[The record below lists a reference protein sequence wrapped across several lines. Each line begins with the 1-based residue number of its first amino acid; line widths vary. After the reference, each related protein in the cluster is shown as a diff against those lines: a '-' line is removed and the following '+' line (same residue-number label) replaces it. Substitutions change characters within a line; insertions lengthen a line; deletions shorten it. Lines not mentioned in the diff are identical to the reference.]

1 MATEQIIIFD
11 GVCNFCNGAV
21 NFIIKRDAKAV
32 FKFAPLQTEIAQ
44 RLMLEYQ
51 IKEETSDTFVLIKDG
66 RYFVR
71 TDAALEIIKDLG
83 RLWFV
88 LQIFKIVPVVVRDY
102 FYNLLAKNRY
112 KLFGKQ
118 EHCMMPSKEV
128 RDRFLI

>member
-1 MATEQIIIFD
+1 M
-11 GVCNFCNGAV
+11 CNFCNGAV

-32 FKFAPLQTEIAQ
+32 YKFTPLQTEIAQ

-51 IKEETSDTFVLIKDG
+51 VKEETSDTFVLIKDG

-83 RLWFV
+83 KLWFV